1 MQEGEE
7 RGKDSWLCML
17 HAISME
23 KFVRYW
29 NQIWYF
35 HKKYNQKLGMVVTRA
50 VDKILDSRIMH
61 LILHQVFFTDY
72 DMVRREAYY
81 QELVSKYEGKT
92 DSNVDSRI
100 SFAVILNP
108 IVSIALITGRLLR
121 DCFDIVVSDKI
132 VIVAFV
138 VVPVVSFVAYYMLD
152 KEKYR
157 EKHFKA
163 FDKKFKKY
171 TRRQKYTYC
180 ILSFLVI
187 WGLIGSVFFTM
198 ILLK

>member
-1 MQEGEE
+1 M
-7 RGKDSWLCML
+7 
-17 HAISME
+17 
-23 KFVRYW
+23 
-29 NQIWYF
+29 
-35 HKKYNQKLGMVVTRA
+35 
-50 VDKILDSRIMH
+50 DKILDSRIMH

-132 VIVAFV
+132 VIVAFI